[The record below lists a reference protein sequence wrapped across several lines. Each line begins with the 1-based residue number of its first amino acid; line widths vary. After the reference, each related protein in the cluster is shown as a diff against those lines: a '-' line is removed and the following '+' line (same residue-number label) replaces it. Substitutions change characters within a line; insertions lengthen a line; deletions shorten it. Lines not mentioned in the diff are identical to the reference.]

1 MNHFDIRY
9 QTWLGEKT
17 FSYDF
22 GADLPLSWGCV
33 DSLVLEAVIQ
43 NEFPE
48 DLALRRIVDFPL
60 GEKPQRETIEAV
72 MARFALRNI
81 EYKTAG
87 ETHKIRSKHAFHL

>member
-1 MNHFDIRY
+1 MNHFHIRY

-17 FSYDF
+17 FFYDF
-22 GADLPLSWGCV
+22 GTDLPWARV

-48 DLALRRIVDFPL
+48 DIALRRIVDFPL

-72 MARFALRNI
+72 MTRFALRDI
-81 EYKTAG
+81 EYQVA
-87 ETHKIRSKHAFHL
+87 EQTHKIRAKHPFHL

>member
-1 MNHFDIRY
+1 MNHFHIRY
-9 QTWLGEKT
+9 QTWLGEKA

-22 GADLPLSWGCV
+22 GVDLPWARV

-48 DLALRRIVDFPL
+48 DIALRRIVDFPL

-72 MARFALRNI
+72 MGRFSLRNI
-81 EYKTAG
+81 EFQVAG
-87 ETHKIRSKHAFHL
+87 ETHKIRAKHPFHL